1 METDVTSAVNYK
13 EYQDG
18 KVGCLELNQPQSLN
32 AVDEIILNELEFYI
46 SQANNN
52 NRLRVLIIK
61 STLLKAFSA
70 GVNVKLLKSFSNEE
84 ASYFFEKIAR
94 ILEEINK
101 MPIVTIAA
109 INGIAFGAGADIA
122 LSCDLRIANK
132 KAMFR
137 FPGPQFGVVLGT
149 HRLVSEVGYSKAR
162 GLALLNKKIDAADS
176 MKLGLIHEVSDDEDC
191 FESALKIAEN
201 LLEIPEFTLNAIS
214 DISSTNQN
222 IIYEPNKVARQSIL
236 NGDFQKRF
244 DNYLSKI
251 QKH

>member
-1 METDVTSAVNYK
+1 MDTDVTSAVNYK

-18 KVGCLELNQPQSLN
+18 KIGCLELNQPESLN

-46 SQANNN
+46 NQANNN

-61 STLLKAFSA
+61 STFLKAFSA

-94 ILEEINK
+94 ILEEITK
-101 MPIVTIAA
+101 IPIVTIAA

-149 HRLVSEVGYSKAR
+149 HRLVNEVGYSKAR
-162 GLALLNKKIDAADS
+162 GLALLNKRLDAAES
-176 MKLGLIHEVSDDEDC
+176 LKLGLIHEVSDDEDC
-191 FESALKIAEN
+191 FESALIIAKN
-201 LLEIPEFTLNAIS
+201 LLEVPDFTINAIS
-214 DISSTNQN
+214 N
-222 IIYEPNKVARQSIL
+222 ICSESQDNTFGPIKVAKQSII

-244 DNYLSKI
+244 DTYLSKI
-251 QKH
+251 RKK